1 MSHSRRLTL
10 VLLAAGA
17 LGAAALSGGARAQDT
32 PPARALRIA
41 VVNMGD
47 CTEAAKNDHAKEL
60 SAKFDV
66 LSKEA
71 KDELARIR
79 KKADEL
85 KGQTKNLEESGA
97 GSPLYVKLFREWQQA
112 EADIKIMSELSQ
124 RQLVAARDAF
134 KNQLYVDARKMATV
148 IAREMKIDLV
158 LRSDDDAFEEDK
170 SEMALQKNILRSV
183 LYHDP
188 ALDITPTVLARLNE
202 DHKKRK
208 AVAPECPNCKILG
221 KDGKCPQCGATLK
234 N

>member
-17 LGAAALSGGARAQDT
+17 LGAFALSGGARAQDT
-32 PPARALRIA
+32 PPARALKIA

-47 CTEAAKNDHAKEL
+47 CTEAAKNDYGKDL

-71 KDELARIR
+71 KDELARLR

-85 KGQTKNLEESGA
+85 KGQTKNLEESGP
-97 GSPLYVKLFREWQQA
+97 GSPLYVKCLREWQQA
-112 EADIKIMSELSQ
+112 EANIKIESELSQ
-124 RQLVAARDAF
+124 RQLVAARDSF
-134 KNQLYVDARKMATV
+134 KNQLYVEARKMATV

-158 LRSDDDAFEEDK
+158 LRSDDGAFEEDK
-170 SEMALQKNILRSV
+170 SDMALQKNILRSV

-202 DHKKRK
+202 DYKKRK
-208 AVAPECPNCKILG
+208 GSSAECPNCKILG